1 MRWYC
6 PPIALASSSPHR
18 WYRAPEILLGS
29 TAYGKGVDMWAVGC
43 ILGEMLLGK
52 PLFPGSST
60 MNQLE
65 KVVEV
70 TGMPTAEAVSHMR
83 SPFAKTMLES
93 IASTNARKVDLRT
106 LIPSA
111 SPEAY
116 KLLDACLNFDPH
128 LRCSAEQALA
138 HP

>member
-1 MRWYC
+1 M
-6 PPIALASSSPHR
+6 
-18 WYRAPEILLGS
+18 
-29 TAYGKGVDMWAVGC
+29 
-43 ILGEMLLGK
+43 GEMLLGK

-70 TGMPTAEAVSHMR
+70 TGLPTAEAVSHMR

-93 IASTNARKVDLRT
+93 IGSAAHARKVDLRT
-106 LIPSA
+106 LIPGA

>member
-1 MRWYC
+1 M
-6 PPIALASSSPHR
+6 
-18 WYRAPEILLGS
+18 LGS

-70 TGMPTAEAVSHMR
+70 TGMPTADAVSHMR

-93 IASTNARKVDLRT
+93 VGSAATARPVDLRA
-106 LIPSA
+106 LIPGV

-116 KLLDACLNFDPH
+116 KLLEACLNFDPQ